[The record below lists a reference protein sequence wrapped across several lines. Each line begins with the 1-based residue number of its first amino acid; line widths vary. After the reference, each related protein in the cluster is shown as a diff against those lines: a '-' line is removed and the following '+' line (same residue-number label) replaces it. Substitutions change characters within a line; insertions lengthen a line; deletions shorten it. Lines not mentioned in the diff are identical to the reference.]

1 MFSSST
7 KVLLPQIVTHYE
19 NQNIWKDQ
27 SLLFGGGGLPDKKMA
42 PVTKDTLE
50 VTNSGAESAVSQAAH
65 PPKPAAG
72 HMRSDAHSLEVAV
85 RVHGSRVKEVVL
97 GTTPHTEP
105 FEEHTSTMIIFPQGG
120 VLRMNTAVTVGQM
133 LVLTNL
139 KSRQDAI
146 CRVIKVRPNANLAAY
161 VEVEFTHR
169 QPDFWGVHFPSD
181 AEAATN
187 KSAPAAPAVLAG
199 AGSIEKTKP
208 VSDISRVPAPPS
220 NAPPSK
226 PLDSDLSPKEIKP
239 AYVQPPIQRFVP
251 APKPEPSFISIG
263 SQEEVQ
269 PAASSTSEIGRKH
282 ESFTPAPTKSLA
294 PIDLSSAPSA
304 TLSMSEL
311 RGDDDAAPTI
321 AAIDSDASASEEQA
335 LAAATAS
342 ENSGSTFGSFAGG
355 NTLSGTH
362 SASADDFGA
371 RLDSGFSASA
381 AESAQPGVNWM
392 LIATGAAVLLTV
404 LGGGLYF
411 RSRLTDSRAASANP
425 PALAQQPMQTA
436 PPTASS
442 TSLQSP
448 PMTSTTPASSVP
460 VSSVASSNTLNGAP
474 PAVIP
479 SPASTSK
486 PVAGAPPLPIAIIK
500 PVAPKVTPGMMSQ
513 SLHSHPTSGQRT
525 NAGGADAAPVL
536 DAPAESD
543 TSVALSSISSSPQV
557 PALAPPVT
565 QPEGPVRIGGDV
577 REPRLISSTLPV
589 YPIGARQSGVE
600 GDVVVNTTIDK
611 NGSVLGMHVVSG
623 PPLLRQAAL
632 DALRRWKY
640 EPSRLNGQP
649 VAVEMQVTIKFRR

>member
-1 MFSSST
+1 
-7 KVLLPQIVTHYE
+7 
-19 NQNIWKDQ
+19 
-27 SLLFGGGGLPDKKMA
+27 
-42 PVTKDTLE
+42 
-50 VTNSGAESAVSQAAH
+50 
-65 PPKPAAG
+65 
-72 HMRSDAHSLEVAV
+72 MRSDALSLEVAV

-120 VLRMNTAVTVGQM
+120 VLRMNTAVTIGQM

-161 VEVEFTHR
+161 VEVEFTQR
-169 QPDFWGVHFPSD
+169 QPGFWGVHFPSD
-181 AEAATN
+181 AEAAN
-187 KSAPAAPAVLAG
+187 KSAPAAPAVPAG
-199 AGSIEKTKP
+199 AGSNEKAKP

-220 NAPPSK
+220 SAPPSK

-239 AYVQPPIQRFVP
+239 ADVRPPIERFVP

-282 ESFTPAPTKSLA
+282 ESFAPAPPHSPA
-294 PIDLSSAPSA
+294 PIDFSSAPAA
-304 TLSMSEL
+304 TLSMAEL
-311 RGDDDAAPTI
+311 RGDGDAAPSI
-321 AAIDSDASASEEQA
+321 ATVDTDASASEEQA
-335 LAAATAS
+335 LAAASAS
-342 ENSGSTFGSFAGG
+342 ENSGSTFGPFAGG

-362 SASADDFGA
+362 SSSPDNFGA
-371 RLDSGFSASA
+371 RLDSGFNASMTQNV
-381 AESAQPGVNWM
+381 QPRVNWM
-392 LIATGAAVLLTV
+392 LIATGAAMLVAV

-411 RSRLTDSRAASANP
+411 RSRSANSRAVSASP
-425 PALAQQPMQTA
+425 PAPVQQLMQTA

-448 PMTSTTPASSVP
+448 PMNSTTRLSSVP
-460 VSSVASSNTLNGAP
+460 VSSVISSSALNGPP

-486 PVAGAPPLPIAIIK
+486 PVAGAPPLPIAIVK
-500 PVAPKVTPGMMSQ
+500 PVAPKVTSGMMSQ

-525 NAGGADAAPVL
+525 NTGGADAAPVL
-536 DAPAESD
+536 EAPAESD
-543 TSVALSSISSSPQV
+543 TSVALSAISSSPRV

-565 QPEGPVRIGGDV
+565 QPEGPIRIGGDV
-577 REPRLISSTLPV
+577 KEPRLISSTLPI
-589 YPIGARQSGVE
+589 YPIGARQSGLE
-600 GDVVVNTTIDK
+600 GDVVVNTTIDR
-611 NGSVLGMHVVSG
+611 NGSVVGMHVISG
-623 PPLLRQAAL
+623 PLLLRQAAL

-640 EPSRLNGQP
+640 EPSRLDGQP